1 MVYVWILGGLVLGV
15 AIGIISPFDVP
26 VSYAKYTSVALLA
39 ALDSVFGGTRAAIE
53 RTFQL
58 STFITGFFSNSLLA
72 AVLVFLGNAVG
83 IDLYYAVGID
93 LYYVALI
100 SFGLRLFQNTAAI
113 RRLLLTK
120 RLHT

>member
-1 MVYVWILGGLVLGV
+1 MVYVWVIGGLILGVI
-15 AIGIISPFDVP
+15 IGIMTPFDIP
-26 VSYAKYTSVALLA
+26 VVYAKYTSVALLA

-53 RTFQL
+53 RTFGL
-58 STFITGFFSNSLLA
+58 SVFITGF
-72 AVLVFLGNAVG
+72 
-83 IDLYYAVGID
+83 Y

>member
-58 STFITGFFSNSLLA
+58 SIFITGFFSNSLLA
-72 AVLVFLGNAVG
+72 AVLVFLGN
-83 IDLYYAVGID
+83 AVGID

-120 RLHT
+120 RLYT

>member
-1 MVYVWILGGLVLGV
+1 MVYVWIIGGLLLGIV
-15 AIGIISPFDVP
+15 IGVISPIEVP

-53 RTFQL
+53 RTFGL
-58 STFITGFFSNSLLA
+58 SIFITGFFSNSLLA
-72 AVLVFLGNAVG
+72 AVLVFLGNV
-83 IDLYYAVGID
+83 VGID

-113 RRLLLTK
+113 RTLLLTK
-120 RLHT
+120 RLQK

>member
-1 MVYVWILGGLVLGV
+1 MMVYVWVIGGLILGIVI
-15 AIGIISPFDVP
+15 AIMTPFDIP
-26 VSYAKYTSVALLA
+26 VAYAKYTSVALLA
-39 ALDSVFGGTRAAIE
+39 ALDSVFRGMRAAIE
-53 RTFQL
+53 RTFGL
-58 STFITGFFSNSLLA
+58 SIFITGFFSNSLLA
-72 AVLVFLGNAVG
+72 ALLVFLGNE
-83 IDLYYAVGID
+83 VGID

>member
-1 MVYVWILGGLVLGV
+1 MMYIYIVVGLL
-15 AIGIISPFDVP
+15 IGIGVGVYAP
-26 VSYAKYTSVALLA
+26 VELPLGYAKYTSVALLA

-53 RTFQL
+53 RVFDITIFL
-58 STFITGFFSNSLLA
+58 TGFFSNSLLA
-72 AVLVFLGNAVG
+72 ALLVFLGN
-83 IDLYYAVGID
+83 YVGID

-120 RLHT
+120 RSS

>member
-1 MVYVWILGGLVLGV
+1 MVYVWILGGLVVGV

-58 STFITGFFSNSLLA
+58 YIFITGFFSNSLIA

-83 IDLYYAVGID
+83 IDLY
-93 LYYVALI
+93 
-100 SFGLRLFQNTAAI
+100 
-113 RRLLLTK
+113 
-120 RLHT
+120 

>member
-15 AIGIISPFDVP
+15 AIGIISTFDVT
-26 VSYAKYTSVALLA
+26 VSYAKYTSVALLS

-58 STFITGFFSNSLLA
+58 SIFITGFFSNSLLA
-72 AVLVFLGNAVG
+72 AVLVFLGN
-83 IDLYYAVGID
+83 AVGID